1 MTTKIEELKVKRDQL
16 NARIQKAEARAK
28 ATEKKADDRVKVLVG
43 AAILNAIKSGQAV
56 SVQGRE
62 DLVQMMQEF
71 LTRTSERDAVLG
83 EDGNGSDALRRLT

>member
-28 ATEKKADDRVKVLVG
+28 ATEKKSDDRVKVLVG
-43 AAILNAIKSGQAV
+43 AAVLNAIKCGQAV
-56 SVQGRE
+56 SVQRRE

-71 LTRTSERDAVLG
+71 LTRASERDAVLG
-83 EDGNGSDALRRLT
+83 EDGHGSDALRRLT